1 MELSIGHCPLVTPDG
16 LLSCL
21 RLQFLRHFE
30 YVASLKVTKSFVLKI
45 MSQNPSLES
54 LAVNFDCEESEIL
67 AEINNNSRLTKLTK
81 LVIIRCS
88 SYYYSSNFSF
98 QMLVGLFCWYCRTRP
113 REILTLTIVLTKKA
127 NLKMSLITLITITS
141 PTAID

>member
-1 MELSIGHCPLVTPDG
+1 VTPDG
-16 LLSCL
+16 ILSCL

-30 YVASLKVTKSFVLKI
+30 YVASVNVTKSFVLKI

-67 AEINNNSRLTKLTK
+67 AEISNPRLTKLTK
-81 LVIIRCS
+81 LVIIRRSAC
-88 SYYYSSNFSF
+88 YYNSHFSF
-98 QMLVGLFCWYCRTRP
+98 QMLIILFCWYYSTRP

-127 NLKMSLITLITITS
+127 GQTNLTTPMTSMMKKMTTTS
-141 PTAID
+141 PKTPKATD